1 MKIGS
6 HLTKLS
12 PIMQCPVFYEPQ
24 CRNTTL
30 TFVVR
35 LILLNLVTAS
45 CVLITFKC
53 CEFEKKV

>member
-6 HLTKLS
+6 HLKKLS

-45 CVLITFKC
+45 CVLITF
-53 CEFEKKV
+53 